1 LSKNQD
7 ARNCVSTKIKEFC
20 LRLLARRE
28 HSQKEL
34 LNKLLVKGF
43 GRDDILAVIEEL
55 ALQGWQSDSRYA
67 ESYARHRIHKGYGP
81 IAVAYELRQNGVDAV
96 NLEDIV
102 QKTAGSWMDLLEQVY
117 TKKYGHD
124 LLMDRNEWAKRSRFL
139 MQRGFSGTMISA
151 LFDHLNIKLQGAL
164 QVPFQNHLYHEKND

>member
-1 LSKNQD
+1 MSEDQKAISSDLKQ
-7 ARNCVSTKIKEFC
+7 IKESG

-34 LNKLLVKGF
+34 LNKLLLRGF
-43 GRDDILAVIEEL
+43 GKDEILAVIDEF

-67 ESYARHRIHKGYGP
+67 ESYARSRILKGYGP
-81 IAVAYELRQNGVDAV
+81 VWISYELKKNGIEAVD
-96 NLEDIV
+96 LEDIV
-102 QKTAGSWMDLLEQVY
+102 CKTAGSWLELLEQVY

-124 LLMDRNEWAKRSRFL
+124 LRIDRNEWAKRSRFL

-151 LFDHLNIKLQGAL
+151 LFDHLNIK
-164 QVPFQNHLYHEKND
+164 F

>member
-1 LSKNQD
+1 MNENQD
-7 ARNCVSTKIKEFC
+7 AINCDSTQIKESC

-43 GRDDILAVIEEL
+43 DKDEILAVIEEL

-67 ESYARHRIHKGYGP
+67 ESYARHRIQKGYGP
-81 IAVAYELRQNGVDAV
+81 ISIAYELRKNGIDAF

-102 QKTAGSWMDLLEQVY
+102 HSTVGSWVELLEQVY
-117 TKKYGHD
+117 TKKYGHNP
-124 LLMDRNEWAKRSRFL
+124 LLDRNEWAKRSRFL
-139 MQRGFSGTMISA
+139 MQRGFSGTMIST
-151 LFDHLNIKLQGAL
+151 LFDHLNIKL
-164 QVPFQNHLYHEKND
+164 

>member
-1 LSKNQD
+1 MSKNQD
-7 ARNCVSTKIKEFC
+7 AINSDSTQIKESC

-43 GRDDILAVIEEL
+43 DKDEILAVTEEL
-55 ALQGWQSDSRYA
+55 AQQGWQSDLRYA
-67 ESYARHRIHKGYGP
+67 ESYARHRIQKGYGP
-81 IAVAYELRQNGVDAV
+81 ISVTYELRKNGIDTV

-102 QKTAGSWMDLLEQVY
+102 QKIVGSWMELLEQVY

-124 LLMDRNEWAKRSRFL
+124 SLLDRNEWAKRSRFL
-139 MQRGFSGTMISA
+139 MQRGFSGTMIGA
-151 LFDHLNIKLQGAL
+151 LFDHLNIKL
-164 QVPFQNHLYHEKND
+164 